1 MSTHHYFLASS
12 STKSKST
19 IINPNSHL
27 QSSHPSPIL
36 ISRKI
41 YNPTPLAIKT
51 NRTISLSENE
61 VISELDIFDE
71 YYVTEVS
78 NKCRLLYNSQITILE
93 MDGKSHETALKV
105 FSLISNIPE
114 NEIIFFD
121 INDDKIR

>member
-1 MSTHHYFLASS
+1 MPPTHHYFLL
-12 STKSKST
+12 SKSN
-19 IINPNSHL
+19 IISPNNNL
-27 QSSHPSPIL
+27 QPTHPSPIQ

-41 YNPTPLAIKT
+41 YLPTPLAIKT

-61 VISELDIFDE
+61 IISELDIFDE

-93 MDGKSHETALKV
+93 IDGKSHETALKI
-105 FSLISNIPE
+105 FSLISNVPE

-121 INDDKIR
+121 IDDDKIR

>member
-1 MSTHHYFLASS
+1 MSTHHYFLLN

-19 IINPNSHL
+19 IINPNTHL
-27 QSSHPSPIL
+27 QPSHHSPIK

-41 YNPTPLAIKT
+41 YQQTPLAIKT

-61 VISELDIFDE
+61 VISELDIFDK

-78 NKCRLLYNSQITILE
+78 TKCRLLYNSQITILE
-93 MDGKSHETALKV
+93 IDGKSHETALKV
-105 FSLISNIPE
+105 FSLISNVPE

-121 INDDKIR
+121 INDDKIQ